1 MDAHASLESE
11 IRRLIAA
18 VGPIPVSQYVAL
30 CLTHPVHGYYVT
42 RDPLGAAGDFIT
54 APEISQMFGELIGLW
69 SAAAWKAMGVPE
81 NVRLVEL
88 GPGRGTL
95 MRDALRALN
104 VTPAFRKALVVHLV
118 EVSPALERVQ
128 RETLAGSAVM
138 VHWHR
143 DLSEVPAGPVIIL
156 ANEFIDAIPVH
167 QAVRQEDGWH
177 ERVVGVTAA
186 GNFTFGVRPEPIP
199 HFGRVLPKSVR
210 EAPFGSIF
218 EWRPDS
224 LAFEVGRRVRDK
236 GVALMIDYGH
246 TESEVGDTL
255 QAVGQHAFAD
265 PLIAPGM
272 VDITAHVDFQAFGTA
287 AESMG
292 AAVHGPLEQGE
303 FLMRLGI
310 EARAEALKA
319 TALPAKKTEVETA
332 YARLTQSGRTGMG
345 RLFKVMALADPAI
358 GPLPA
363 FEG

>member
-1 MDAHASLESE
+1 MEAQASLESE
-11 IRRLIAA
+11 IRRLIAV
-18 VGPIPVSQYVAL
+18 VGPIPVAQYVAL
-30 CLTHPVHGYYVT
+30 CLTHPAHGYYVT

-54 APEISQMFGELIGLW
+54 APEVSQMFGELIGLW
-69 SAAAWKAMGVPE
+69 SAAAWKAMGSPE

-95 MRDALRALN
+95 LRDALRALQ

-128 RETLAGSAVM
+128 RETLVNAGAIVQ
-138 VHWHR
+138 WHR
-143 DLSEVPAGPVIIL
+143 DLSEVPAGPVIII

-167 QAVRQEDGWH
+167 QMVKQEDGWH

-186 GNFTFGVRPEPIP
+186 GIYTFGVRPEPVP
-199 HFGRVLPKSVR
+199 HFERVLPKSVR
-210 EAPFGSIF
+210 EAPAGSIF
-218 EWRPDS
+218 EWRPDN
-224 LAFEVGRRVRDK
+224 LAFEIGRRVRDK

-265 PLIAPGM
+265 PLIAPGA
-272 VDITAHVDFQAFGTA
+272 VDITAHVDFQAFGAA

-292 AAVHGPLEQGE
+292 AAIYGPIEQGD
-303 FLMRLGI
+303 FLARLGI
-310 EARAEALKA
+310 EARAQALKA
-319 TALPAKKTEVETA
+319 TALPAKKTEIEAA
-332 YARLTQSGRTGMG
+332 YARLTQRGRTGMG

-358 GPLPA
+358 GPPPA
-363 FEG
+363 FAN